1 MIEMTKTR
9 NRRHLI
15 FGIIFFAIAACFLVI
30 GVSRHHETAHGKS
43 EMVNIV
49 DTNVAHGN
57 GTQGT
62 PQEALNDHYG
72 FNR

>member
-1 MIEMTKTR
+1 MTKTR

-15 FGIIFFAIAACFLVI
+15 FGIIFFALAACFLVI
-30 GVSRHHETAHGKS
+30 GVSRYHETAQGKS
-43 EMVNIV
+43 EPTSLV
-49 DTNVAHGN
+49 DNTVAHGN

>member
-1 MIEMTKTR
+1 MTKTR
-9 NRRHLI
+9 NRWHLI
-15 FGIIFFAIAACFLVI
+15 FGIIFFALAACFLVI
-30 GVSRHHETAHGKS
+30 GVNRYHETVQGKS
-43 EMVNIV
+43 EPTSLV
-49 DTNVAHGN
+49 DNNVAHGN

>member
-1 MIEMTKTR
+1 MTKTR

-15 FGIIFFAIAACFLVI
+15 CGIIFFAVSACFLVL
-30 GVSRHHETAHGKS
+30 GVSRYHETARDKS
-43 EMVNIV
+43 DPVSFV